1 MTKEK
6 TKLKSSGLAFWL
18 SSVFC
23 LHSWV
28 LDPVLLAPGVDVG
41 VVGVLDG
48 RAVLLLGEGGL
59 GEEGKQPIEVDQL
72 EPALLHG
79 VEALLVR

>member
-41 VVGVLDG
+41 VVGVLVG
-48 RAVLLLGEGGL
+48 KAVLLLGEGGL
-59 GEEGKQPIEVDQL
+59 GEEREEPVEVD
-72 EPALLHG
+72 HF
-79 VEALLVR
+79 

>member
-23 LHSWV
+23 SHSWV
-28 LDPVLLAPGVDVG
+28 LDPVLAPGVDVG

-48 RAVLLLGEGGL
+48 EAVLLHWLGEL
-59 GEEGKQPIEVDQL
+59 LQEVQVSKTKN
-72 EPALLHG
+72 LLTTF
-79 VEALLVR
+79 A